1 MASRLNIR
9 FVSAPKQFL
18 ERTVVFSDG
27 LLSAESSALSRNR
40 LTHFFDFEPLKER
53 TMLRVLAGQ
62 HLYEND
68 THVTGY
74 FVKPGASTMVPR
86 GDTPHPF
93 VFLSEFTCCRLL
105 VRKDGDD
112 WLRLEMEDNLVGRV
126 PAAES
131 GSDSPYTDSLA
142 YWDLQPAIWSAAS
155 AEPLSSSKSQMSLG
169 RFTCSRSWVRPALN
183 RCACCSRGSSAID
196 LRQIC
201 CFRPPAYR
209 GGTPCRS
216 FRCCGYLP
224 SDLRLGR

>member
-1 MASRLNIR
+1 VA
-9 FVSAPKQFL
+9 APKQFL

-27 LLSAESSALSRNR
+27 LLSAESTALSRNR

-74 FVKPGASTMVPR
+74 FVKPGSSTMVPK

-142 YWDLQPAIWSAAS
+142 YWDFTTGHLVGRIRGTAVLVK
-155 AEPLSSSKSQMSLG
+155 EPNEPWTFYMQQIVGTAGFEQVRLL
-169 RFTCSRSWVRPALN
+169 FSRQ
-183 RCACCSRGSSAID
+183 
-196 LRQIC
+196 LR
-201 CFRPPAYR
+201 Y
-209 GGTPCRS
+209 
-216 FRCCGYLP
+216 
-224 SDLRLGR
+224 